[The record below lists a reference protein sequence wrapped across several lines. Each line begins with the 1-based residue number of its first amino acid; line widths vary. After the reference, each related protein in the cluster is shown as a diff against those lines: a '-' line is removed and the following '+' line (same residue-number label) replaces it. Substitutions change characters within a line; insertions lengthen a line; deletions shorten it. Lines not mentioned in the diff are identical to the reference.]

1 MTNTTL
7 TRMPDY
13 AVTDRAELDR
23 LLDDTVLAHIGMVD
37 DTGSAVV
44 IPTGIARDGDRI
56 LVHGSTGLGWMRRV
70 AEGGQV
76 CVTVTDLNGIIVAR
90 SSFESSFRY
99 RSAVL
104 FGTFT
109 RLSDPD
115 LSQALDVII
124 EHFLPG
130 RRAEIRATSRR
141 ELAATIVLAMPI
153 QDWSLKIS
161 GAWPTDPA
169 DDVAGSTWAAS
180 SRSMSSTATRS
191 PLPTCAR
198 ASRSPRR
205 SAPSPTRSAERGSR
219 HVPTR
224 PVPSVKARP
233 FRYRGS

>member
-1 MTNTTL
+1 MTGHENTILVREENRFWLSAQSAYAGSVAGMTNTTL
-7 TRMPDY
+7 TGMHDR

-56 LVHGSTGLGWMRRV
+56 LIHGSTGSGWLRRV
-70 AEGGQV
+70 AEGRQV

-115 LSQALDVII
+115 ASPALDAII
-124 EHFLPG
+124 DQSG
-130 RRAEIRATSRR
+130 
-141 ELAATIVLAMPI
+141 
-153 QDWSLKIS
+153 LKF
-161 GAWPTDPA
+161 
-169 DDVAGSTWAAS
+169 
-180 SRSMSSTATRS
+180 
-191 PLPTCAR
+191 
-198 ASRSPRR
+198 
-205 SAPSPTRSAERGSR
+205 APSL
-219 HVPTR
+219 
-224 PVPSVKARP
+224 
-233 FRYRGS
+233 